1 MSSCDDAFQEIQRLE
16 AERRRIEDQLI
27 KAREALDPEDRVDPA
42 RTFVFQDRATGLPVE
57 VAFDEMWDAV
67 RRADSE
73 GMQRWTMRAL
83 GDRERPVGSEGQFQ
97 NLAQLVD
104 RMGVDDATKM
114 AAMVQALTGKWEEG
128 NPRDWNA
135 VTAIN
140 DKDVF
145 AERLANSFEEA
156 GIRLSKDTI
165 SQGIVNNVA
174 PFLSILNRQTKLQVF
189 ADVTRASLEGK
200 VGLIRQQIE
209 ETGLPPSREAKQE
222 FIDSAAKAIFA
233 NRSAALS
240 RRVSGQL
247 LQQLQ
252 NNPAAGA
259 IAGRLFEDE
268 ILGEAERIFGP
279 SAQDLISEDSVVGK
293 VVEAAGRGV
302 DGLEDLAQLELTLK
316 VEGPDP
322 FAKLDQDFKHNW
334 RRQARAYY
342 KDSQLFNLNT
352 QYINNYLANKL
363 VFAAEGYRKAF
374 ENGVYLRPVGTSFL
388 RSMMPDDKTLQGVRI
403 AAEAGLI
410 AHDVIKQGWADSI
423 REGYM
428 NSNTPFAG
436 NLDTLGSSGTID
448 IEEQHQIARS
458 VLDEP
463 LDPNPAVWPIQAR
476 DKMFVGAKLLG
487 NHLIEKAGGPKLPI
501 ASSLQMMGAV
511 DQRAG
516 LRTYM
521 TARANQLLIDSF
533 NEDQLV
539 RQDWTW
545 TDRRQW
551 VQQKLE
557 DELYQATPSEQNI
570 RDARKQF
577 DLADELSDE
586 EIATWL
592 AANKAGAPVL
602 VSPDQRKAYE
612 LSVNARMQ
620 GKPTGLAGDVDQ
632 FAMNARENPY
642 VDAMFPYWRSPFN
655 QMIWDF
661 KQSRPPIIETAKVL
675 FGPNPSQEHIAMVT
689 GGWYVWFGMV
699 SLFMGVLDNDFG
711 KLEGNGPLDPKERAQ
726 WLAAGHKPN
735 SVFGIPYNMGGL
747 PILNT
752 LFLFKDLKETFASGE
767 YSDYDRY
774 NAFMGIGQVAVGQL
788 MRQTGWRQFQML
800 GDTLMSQ
807 DQKRWE
813 QFLGFLANGQTNVLS
828 GGMRQIERLTGTG
841 RGDLMAPRYE
851 SEDDRYTRERIA
863 DDDPLEQLH
872 QRLRELATNY
882 SPSIGF
888 LLGQP
893 LKEEDYMGRDLR
905 RPDGVFRSEWPLG
918 FPGMWKNPVYATL
931 DRLGLLQPPAP
942 LMDGRLQGV
951 PMGEDLEKE
960 FNHYNGNLKGGVIS
974 DHPLLGN
981 KVFWNAP
988 AAKEGQLEDGIR
1000 VEEKYTQSVDLA
1012 PLLDRMTNG
1021 KTLYEAINGLLQSDT
1036 YKTWEKDPRFT
1047 TDPKINDRPR
1057 SAMLQQPGPRAVKLL
1072 HDYYAQ
1078 LATEKVELSPSQ
1090 PAQEWR
1096 QQRDAMQRGRTPGQ
1110 VDADAA
1116 AVEGAIR

>member
-1 MSSCDDAFQEIQRLE
+1 MSNCDDAFQEIQRLE
-16 AERRRIEDQLI
+16 AERRRIEKQLI
-27 KAREALDPEDRVDPA
+27 DAREALDPENRVDPA

-67 RRADSE
+67 RRADSDS
-73 GMQRWTMRAL
+73 MQRWAMRAL
-83 GDRERPVGSEGQFQ
+83 GDREKPVGREGQFQ

-104 RMGVDDATKM
+104 RMGADDATKM
-114 AAMVQALTGKWEEG
+114 ASMVQALTGKWEEG

-140 DKDVF
+140 DKEAF
-145 AERLANSFEEA
+145 AERLSNAMEEA
-156 GIRLSKDTI
+156 GIRLEKDTI

-189 ADVTRASLEGK
+189 ADVTRSTLESK
-200 VGLIRQQIE
+200 VGLIRQQIQ
-209 ETGLPPSREAKQE
+209 ETGLPPSREIKQE

-259 IAGRLFEDE
+259 IAGRLFEEE
-268 ILGEAERIFGP
+268 ILGEADKIFGP
-279 SAQDLISEDSVVGK
+279 TAQDLISEDSVVGK
-293 VVEAAGRGV
+293 LVEAAGRGV

-322 FAKLDQDFKHNW
+322 FAKLDKDFKHNW

-352 QYINNYLANKL
+352 QFINNYLANKL
-363 VFAAEGYRKAF
+363 VFIAEGYRKAF

-388 RSMMPDDKTLQGVRI
+388 RSMMPDDKTIQGVRI
-403 AAEAGLI
+403 AAEAGFI
-410 AHDVIKQGWADSI
+410 AHDVIRQGWADSI

-448 IEEQHQIARS
+448 IGEQYQIARA
-458 VLDEP
+458 VLEEP
-463 LDPNPAVWPIQAR
+463 FEPNPGLWPIQAR

-511 DQRAG
+511 DQRSG

-521 TARANQLLIDSF
+521 TARANQLLIDTF
-533 NEDQLV
+533 NQDQVL

-545 TDRRQW
+545 ADRRQW
-551 VQQKLE
+551 VEAQLE
-557 DELYQATPSEQNI
+557 NELYQATPTEQNI
-570 RDARKQF
+570 RDARTQF

-586 EIATWL
+586 EIASWL

-602 VSPDQRKAYE
+602 TSPDQRKAYE
-612 LSVNARMQ
+612 LSVYARMQ
-620 GKPTGLAGDVDQ
+620 GQPTGVAGAVDQ
-632 FAMNARENPY
+632 FAMKARENPY
-642 VDAMFPYWRSPFN
+642 VDGLFPYWRSPFN
-655 QMIWDF
+655 QTIWDF
-661 KQSRPPIIETAKVL
+661 KQSRPPIVETARVI
-675 FGPNPSQEHIAMVT
+675 FGPNPTQEQIAKVT
-689 GGWYVWFGMV
+689 GGFYTWLGMIAMFGA
-699 SLFMGVLDNDFG
+699 LDSDFG
-711 KLEGNGPLDPKERAQ
+711 KLEGNGPLDPKQKAE

-752 LFLFKDLKETFASGE
+752 LFLFKDLKETFISGE

-774 NAFMGIGQVAVGQL
+774 NGFWGLAQVAVGQL

-800 GDTLMSQ
+800 GDTLLSQ

-841 RGDLMAPRYE
+841 RGDLMASRYDSPE
-851 SEDDRYTRERIA
+851 DRYMRDRIA

-882 SPSIGF
+882 NPLIGF

-893 LKEEDYMGRDLR
+893 LKEEDYLGRDVR
-905 RPDGVFRSEWPLG
+905 RPDGIFRGEWPLG
-918 FPGMWKNPVYATL
+918 FPGLWKNPVYATL

-942 LMDGRLQGV
+942 LMSGRLDGV
-951 PMGEDLEKE
+951 LMGEDLEKE
-960 FNHYNGNLKGGVIS
+960 FNHYNGNLKGS
-974 DHPLLGN
+974 LLSEHPLFAA
-981 KVFWNAP
+981 KAYWNAP
-988 AAKEGQLEDGIR
+988 AAKEGYVEDGVR

-1012 PLLDRMTNG
+1012 PLLDRLTNG
-1021 KTLYEAINGLLQSDT
+1021 KTLYEAINGLLKSDA

-1057 SAMLQQPGPRAVKLL
+1057 KAMLEQPGPRAIKLL

-1078 LATEKVELSPSQ
+1078 LATEKVGLSPSEAAKQ
-1090 PAQEWR
+1090 WR
-1096 QQRDAMQRGRTPGQ
+1096 EQRDAIQRQRTPLEVEKEAQ
-1110 VDADAA
+1110 
-1116 AVEGAIR
+1116 AVEATIR